1 MLYTF
6 GIAAGLLAGKIPP
19 TMSWLLMAIP
29 CLPPAIWCAVGFFRN
44 MGNAGDGGEA
54 DAGLIVS
61 AVGWA
66 LIAAGLI
73 FKHFAIVAAMPDA
86 YASQATSPATP
97 LCLGIGITAVLL
109 GAGVSWYAW
118 MQGQD

>member
-6 GIAAGLLAGKIPP
+6 GVAGGLLGGIVP
-19 TMSWLLMAIP
+19 TDLAWLLMAIP
-29 CLPPAIWCAVGFFRN
+29 CIPPVIWYAVGFFRN
-44 MGNAGDGGEA
+44 MGNSSDAGEG

-66 LIAAGLI
+66 LLAAGMI
-73 FKHFAIVAAMPDA
+73 FKYVAIVAARPDA

-97 LCLGIGITAVLL
+97 LCLGL
-109 GAGVSWYAW
+109 GLAGVILGGGVSFYAW
-118 MQGQD
+118 IRDQE